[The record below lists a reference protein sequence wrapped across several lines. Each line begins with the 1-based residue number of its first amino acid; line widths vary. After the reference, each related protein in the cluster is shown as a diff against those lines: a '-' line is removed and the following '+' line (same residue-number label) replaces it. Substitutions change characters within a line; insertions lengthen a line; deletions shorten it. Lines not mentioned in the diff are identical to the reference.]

1 MLARKFLCIAI
12 VCAWA
17 LVPAFAQNGQVQQ
30 AQDVFLNVP
39 DMGDVP
45 VDEFMETM
53 GMFASALGLNCAD
66 CHTFESSSSWEAYAD
81 ETPIKRT
88 TRRMIQ
94 MVRAINDTHFGGQQ
108 FVSCWTCHRGD
119 LRPKVVPNLEVQYT
133 APSED
138 PNEVI
143 FIPDP
148 DAPPAQE
155 IFDEYIEAIGGA
167 QALASL
173 TRFTA
178 TGSYEGFDT
187 GFETVD
193 IEIYST
199 SPARRTTI
207 VHARAGDSV
216 RVYDGTNGWI
226 AATDRALPLLPLTG
240 DTLDNLRMEAVQGF
254 PQNLQ
259 AERGFWQMTYAFIDD
274 EEVRVLQGISPGK
287 TPLNLYF
294 DGNGFLVRMLKFVD
308 TPVGRV
314 LTQVD
319 YNDYREVAGVMMPF
333 QVQSTWTNG
342 QAGYQLENVVPNAM
356 VDAARFNMPPPSPPA
371 SAN

>member
-1 MLARKFLCIAI
+1 M
-12 VCAWA
+12 VC
-17 LVPAFAQNGQVQQ
+17 LLTTSFAAAQGQPQR

-119 LRPKVVPNLEVQYT
+119 LRPKVVPNLQVQYT
-133 APSED
+133 APAED

-155 IFDEYIEAIGGA
+155 VFDEYIEALGGA
-167 QALASL
+167 QALAGMTS
-173 TRFTA
+173 FVA

-187 GFETVD
+187 GFEPVD
-193 IEIYST
+193 VEVYSR
-199 SPARRTTI
+199 SPAQRTMV
-207 VHARAGDSV
+207 VHARGGDSV
-216 RVYDGTNGWI
+216 RVYDGDQGWI

-240 DTLDNLRMEAVQGF
+240 DTLDGARLEAIQGY
-254 PQNLQ
+254 PASLQ
-259 AERGFWQMTYAFIDD
+259 AERNTWRMTYTFIDD

-294 DGNGFLVRMLKFVD
+294 DESGLLVRMLKLVD

-314 LTQVD
+314 PTQVD
-319 YNDYREVAGVMMPF
+319 YADYREVSGVMIPF
-333 QVQSTWTNG
+333 QVTSTWTNG
-342 QAGYQLENVVPNAM
+342 QASFQLEDVQANVT

-371 SAN
+371 QAR